1 MLVFYV
7 ETSVVFLSYFSYL
20 TLVLRSDGSRVAITG
35 NSYLSTSNDV
45 WRIICLIRINSI
57 LELNTLVLIPPV
69 KLTSILT
76 GFRHSRISTSE
87 YNSRMYFNK
96 IH

>member
-20 TLVLRSDGSRVAITG
+20 TLLRSDGSRVAITG